1 MAKRYA
7 TNISTPNGRVYVS
20 AKTKEE
26 FERKKQDVRAA
37 MRSGVNFKASDT
49 TVREVAELWL
59 RVYKAPPLLRESSY
73 AVVRQNTQKH
83 VIGFFGDM
91 LIKDVRPAHVQ
102 MFLRSIA
109 GLGKSAQTKCIQ
121 HAKAIF
127 DVAVS
132 NDIIVKS
139 PFTKNDKPSAG
150 EPEDP
155 TALTNEQAKALLS
168 ATRGTRAY
176 LFCLLALSTGMRRGE
191 ILGLM
196 WDDVD
201 LEQRAITVRH
211 NLAYISGRNESPVTE
226 LLKTDAARR
235 VLPISGLLVEAL
247 VAAQVESSSPYVFHR
262 SNGKPLTRSSFVALW
277 SVAEKRARKEAVF
290 VDGFT
295 CHPHQLRH
303 TFCTVCIESGMAVKD
318 VQYLMGHATP
328 DITMRVYSHY
338 RHQSRAAM
346 TAQLVN
352 DAVCYLT

>member
-7 TNISTPNGRVYVS
+7 TNISTPTGRVYVS

-26 FERKKQDVRAA
+26 FERKKQEVRAA
-37 MRSGVNFKASDT
+37 ARTGVNFSASDT

-83 VIGFFGDM
+83 VIGFFGDTP
-91 LIKDVRPAHVQ
+91 IKEVKPAHVQ

-109 GLGKSAQTKCIQ
+109 GLGKSSQTKCIQ

-127 DVAVS
+127 DVAVN
-132 NDIIVKS
+132 NDIIAKS
-139 PFTKNDKPSAG
+139 PFTKNDKASAE
-150 EPEDP
+150 EPEEP
-155 TALTNEQAKALLS
+155 TALTNEQAKALLR
-168 ATRGTRAY
+168 ATKGTRAY
-176 LFCLLALSTGMRRGE
+176 LFCFIALSTGMRRGE

-196 WDDVD
+196 WEDID
-201 LEQRAITVRH
+201 LEQGTIVVRH
-211 NLAYISGRNESPVTE
+211 NLSYVSGKNESPVTE

-235 VLPISGLLVEAL
+235 TLPISAPLAKALAEAKSL
-247 VAAQVESSSPYVFHR
+247 TNSPYVIHR
-262 SNGKPLTRSSFVALW
+262 ANGKPLTRSSFVALW
-277 SVAEKRARKEAVF
+277 GVAEKRSRNEAAF
-290 VDGFT
+290 ADGFS

-328 DITMRVYSHY
+328 DITLRVYSHY
-338 RHQSRAAM
+338 RQQSRAAM
-346 TAQLVN
+346 TASQVN
-352 DAVCYLT
+352 DAVGYLV